1 MKKILF
7 KGCGTAIS
15 TPFCENGVNTEE
27 FSRLIENQIQ
37 NKVDAILDDTKK
49 KLDNLDGVFNLV
61 DTVSNKL
68 TLVTD
73 TVVGSIVNFITSI
86 FNRKGKGDIDE

>member
-1 MKKILF
+1 MEFLGVILD
-7 KGCGTAIS
+7 S
-15 TPFCENGVNTEE
+15 L
-27 FSRLIENQIQ
+27 LIVLVIILIVLALKALDTL

-73 TVVGSIVNFITSI
+73 AVVGSVVNFITSI

>member
-1 MKKILF
+1 MEFLGVILD
-7 KGCGTAIS
+7 S
-15 TPFCENGVNTEE
+15 L
-27 FSRLIENQIQ
+27 LIVLVIILIVLALKALDTL

-49 KLDNLDGVFNLV
+49 KLDNLDEVFNLV

>member
-1 MKKILF
+1 MEFLGVILD
-7 KGCGTAIS
+7 S
-15 TPFCENGVNTEE
+15 L
-27 FSRLIENQIQ
+27 LIVLVIILIVLALKTFDTL

-49 KLDNLDGVFNLV
+49 KLDSLDGVFNLV
-61 DTVSNKL
+61 DNVSNKL

-86 FNRKGKGDIDE
+86 FNKKGKGDIDE

>member
-1 MKKILF
+1 MEFLGVILD
-7 KGCGTAIS
+7 S
-15 TPFCENGVNTEE
+15 L
-27 FSRLIENQIQ
+27 LIVLVIILIILSLKALDTL
-37 NKVDAILDDTKK
+37 NKVDTILDDTKK

-61 DTVSNKL
+61 DTVSDKL

-73 TVVGSIVNFITSI
+73 TIVGSIVSFITNI

>member
-1 MKKILF
+1 MEFLGVILD
-7 KGCGTAIS
+7 S
-15 TPFCENGVNTEE
+15 L
-27 FSRLIENQIQ
+27 LIVLVIILIVLALKTLDTL

-49 KLDNLDGVFNLV
+49 KLDSLDGVFNLV
-61 DTVSNKL
+61 DNVSEKL

-73 TVVGSIVNFITSI
+73 TIVGSIVNFITSI

>member
-1 MKKILF
+1 MEFLGVILD
-7 KGCGTAIS
+7 S
-15 TPFCENGVNTEE
+15 L
-27 FSRLIENQIQ
+27 LIVLALKTFDTL

-49 KLDNLDGVFNLV
+49 KLDSLDGVFNLV
-61 DTVSNKL
+61 DNVSNKL

-86 FNRKGKGDIDE
+86 FNKKGKGDIDE

>member
-1 MKKILF
+1 MDSLLIVLVIILIVLAL
-7 KGCGTAIS
+7 KALDT
-15 TPFCENGVNTEE
+15 
-27 FSRLIENQIQ
+27 L

-49 KLDNLDGVFNLV
+49 KLDSLDGVFNLV
-61 DTVSNKL
+61 DNVSEKL

-73 TVVGSIVNFITSI
+73 TIVGSIVNFITSI

>member
-1 MKKILF
+1 MELLGVILD
-7 KGCGTAIS
+7 S
-15 TPFCENGVNTEE
+15 L
-27 FSRLIENQIQ
+27 LIVLVIILIVLALKSLDTL